1 MDTISHRQGGGFTL
15 IELML
20 VLAITGILASMA
32 LPSYQAHIRKA
43 RRMDA
48 QAGLQRIQMEQTRWR
63 AYHDNYTSQ
72 LTDLGL
78 QSSSPQNH
86 YQLNITEATT
96 NGFTAQAQALGD
108 QARDLD
114 CQPMQLRLLNSTTIL
129 SSANAGSDTGRCW
142 KQ

>member
-15 IELML
+15 IELMM

-63 AYHDNYTSQ
+63 A
-72 LTDLGL
+72 
-78 QSSSPQNH
+78 
-86 YQLNITEATT
+86 
-96 NGFTAQAQALGD
+96 
-108 QARDLD
+108 
-114 CQPMQLRLLNSTTIL
+114 
-129 SSANAGSDTGRCW
+129 
-142 KQ
+142 